1 MLINTIRKL
10 YYMRVDGIFICSKV
24 ASYVLK
30 INKQGG
36 QNEVHWLV
44 SVFEFCKIYA
54 WSFRIIKMIEE
65 QNLCST
71 RFFVSS

>member
-36 QNEVHWLV
+36 QNEVALAG
-44 SVFEFCKIYA
+44 FCI
-54 WSFRIIKMIEE
+54 RIL
-65 QNLCST
+65 QNLCLE
-71 RFFVSS
+71 FQNF